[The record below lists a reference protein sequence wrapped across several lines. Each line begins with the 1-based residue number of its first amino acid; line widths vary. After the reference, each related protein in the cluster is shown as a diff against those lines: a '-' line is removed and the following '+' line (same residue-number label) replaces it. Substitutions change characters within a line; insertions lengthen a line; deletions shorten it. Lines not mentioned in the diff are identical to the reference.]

1 MEPISTALAGIAL
14 FKSAVDGIKSAI
26 GTANDI
32 SDIAGYIDN
41 LFEGESQV
49 QKKRNKKSGVGVGD
63 QFGVA
68 NVAREVIDARL
79 AKEQMQ
85 EVASLVDMRFG
96 HGTWR
101 SIVEERARRI
111 QAAKEAAAEARRKKI
126 QEAREFE
133 ENLKQFFMIAG
144 AVVTAAVFFIVMIA
158 MMARAD
164 GDNYVPCRLAKYK
177 KVDKEWHCYYE
188 GANKTRT
195 SMVIG
200 EFCPRVYMCL
210 YDPNSSNKIVEW

>member
-1 MEPISTALAGIAL
+1 MEPISTALAGFAL

-26 GTANDI
+26 GTANDV

-49 QKKRNKKSGVGVGD
+49 QKRRNKKSGVGVGD

-101 SIVEERARRI
+101 SIVDERARRI
-111 QAAKEAAAEARRKKI
+111 QAAKEEAAAARRKKI

-133 ENLKQFFMIAG
+133 ENLKQFFMVSGVILI
-144 AVVTAAVFFIVMIA
+144 VVALFVVMIA
-158 MMARAD
+158 VIARAETKF
-164 GDNYVPCRLAKYK
+164 VECRLEKYK
-177 KVDKEWHCYYE
+177 KVNGEWHCVYL

-195 SMVIG
+195 SMIVS
-200 EFCPRVYMCL
+200 EFCPRSYMCE
-210 YDPNSSNKIVEW
+210 YDPNSSDKLVEW

>member
-1 MEPISTALAGIAL
+1 MIAETLAGIAL

-26 GTANDI
+26 GTANDV
-32 SDIAGYIDN
+32 SEIAGFIDN
-41 LFEGESQV
+41 LFEGEKQV
-49 QKKRNKKSGVGVGD
+49 QHKRSAKSGVGVAD
-63 QFGVA
+63 QFGVKS
-68 NVAREVIDARL
+68 VASEVIDARL

-126 QEAREFE
+126 QEAKEFE
-133 ENLKQFFMIAG
+133 ENLKQFFLIAG
-144 AVVTAAVFFIVMIA
+144 AVVAAAMFFVVMIV

-164 GDNYVPCRLAKYK
+164 DMQFVTCRLAKYK
-177 KVDKEWHCYYE
+177 KVNEEWHCYYE

-195 SMVIG
+195 SMVIS
-200 EFCPRVYMCL
+200 EFCPTSYMCE

>member
-1 MEPISTALAGIAL
+1 MEPISTALAGFAL

-26 GTANDI
+26 GTANDV

-101 SIVEERARRI
+101 SIVDERARRI
-111 QAAKEAAAEARRKKI
+111 QAAKEEATAARRKKI

-133 ENLKQFFMIAG
+133 ENLKQFFMVSGVILI
-144 AVVTAAVFFIVMIA
+144 VVALFVVMIA
-158 MMARAD
+158 VIARAETKF
-164 GDNYVPCRLAKYK
+164 VECRLEKYK
-177 KVDKEWHCYYE
+177 KVNGEWHCVYL

-195 SMVIG
+195 SMIVT
-200 EFCPRVYMCL
+200 EFCPRSYMCE
-210 YDPNSSNKIVEW
+210 YDPNSSDKLVEW